1 MSSIHAPRREAPCGR
16 MRSSTDIQVV
26 LKDVPSASFALL
38 SVHPLVSAGQFS
50 KPHARPMGSPRI
62 HRSSRSNRRDGRRR
76 RWQERAAAP
85 ETAMKNLGRPPAA
98 ARAAAALDT
107 APPPRPCRRV
117 PSAASGRR
125 VHPHPPAPTRP
136 PKTPASDRR
145 APSAGGCTVV
155 GARISVGCQRAPHPR
170 PRAAGAATAPPPPP
184 PTATATTVTVG
195 HRDGRRRW
203 GGRRG
208 GTGWRC
214 RSGDPS
220 APTRACRQSGQ

>member
-107 APPPRPCRRV
+107 ASPPCACRRV

-145 APSAGGCTVV
+145 AASAGGYIQTVV
-155 GARISVGCQRAPHPR
+155 GARISVGCQRAPPAHERRAPPR
-170 PRAAGAATAPPPPP
+170 HRRRPPRPPPPQRSRS
-184 PTATATTVTVG
+184 AT
-195 HRDGRRRW
+195 
-203 GGRRG
+203 
-208 GTGWRC
+208 GTGD
-214 RSGDPS
+214 GGGAADAA
-220 APTRACRQSGQ
+220 APAGTAGRGTPRPPHARAGSGQ